1 MIEELVRGKN
11 PDDDLLPG
19 FPVPPSGSQIER
31 SMPAV
36 KAFTTA
42 GLSVWM
48 SAAQARGEAL
58 LTSTPSADGS
68 AQKPNKQVSLQR
80 HKRQGETFGSYS
92 AGPSMEQFRRCVE
105 AVKLP

>member
-36 KAFTTA
+36 KAFTPYRRPLVVDERRA
-42 GLSVWM
+42 GK
-48 SAAQARGEAL
+48 RR
-58 LTSTPSADGS
+58 
-68 AQKPNKQVSLQR
+68 SLVNF
-80 HKRQGETFGSYS
+80 HS
-92 AGPSMEQFRRCVE
+92 FRRWFCTKAE
-105 AVKLP
+105 QAGIPATT